1 MKEYILLVIVGFLAG
16 IINTLAGG
24 GSVMT
29 LPMLIFMGLP
39 PVVANGTNRIAIFIQ
54 NIFGTA
60 GFRSKGIKD
69 FPFNIYMGISAMIGA
84 LIGAN
89 FGVNIKGEYFNIIL
103 GFVMIFV
110 VAMLFVKPNINAA
123 LAKIQID
130 GKHFWNGI
138 IAFFFIGIYGGFIQA
153 GTGFFILLALSRINN
168 FSLVRANAIK
178 SFVILFFTITAL
190 IVYIMN
196 DAINWKVGLV
206 LAVGN
211 SSGAWLASR
220 WSVGKSDKL
229 IKRFLVVVV
238 LIMIVKLWFPSLL
251 SFKF

>member
-1 MKEYILLVIVGFLAG
+1 MKTYLVLIGVGFLAG

-39 PVVANGTNRIAIFIQ
+39 PNVANGTNRIAIFIQ

-60 GFRSKGIKD
+60 GFRSKGVKD
-69 FPFNIYMGISAMIGA
+69 YPFNVYMGISAMIGA
-84 LIGAN
+84 VIGAQL
-89 FGVNIKGEYFNIIL
+89 GVHIKGEYFNKIL
-103 GFVMIFV
+103 GFVMLFV
-110 VAMLFVKPNINAA
+110 VLMLFVKPNKNA
-123 LAKIQID
+123 ID
-130 GKHFWNGI
+130 SIVKTAGKELWQGV

-153 GTGFFILLALSRINN
+153 GTGFFVLLALSQINN

-190 IVYIMN
+190 AIYIYN

-206 LAVGN
+206 LAIGN
-211 SSGAWLASR
+211 SAGAWLASR
-220 WSVGKSDKL
+220 WSVGKSDVL
-229 IKRFLVVVV
+229 IKRFLLVVV
-238 LIMIVKLWFPSLL
+238 LVMAAKLWFPHW
-251 SFKF
+251 FY